1 MSNIQAS
8 LSKAKKE
15 IESVGITD
23 NIRLDENDQS
33 VTIIDQV
40 KLQLSRTPRP
50 LPTMRLNPEVKD
62 IFGFK
67 FEDFILE
74 NYDPWPTIKGEVS
87 I

>member
-40 KLQLSRTPRP
+40 KLPNVLEYKKISDLESAYQAIKKLEIRGAPAIGIFAGYMIFVLS
-50 LPTMRLNPEVKD
+50 
-62 IFGFK
+62 
-67 FEDFILE
+67 
-74 NYDPWPTIKGEVS
+74 
-87 I
+87 